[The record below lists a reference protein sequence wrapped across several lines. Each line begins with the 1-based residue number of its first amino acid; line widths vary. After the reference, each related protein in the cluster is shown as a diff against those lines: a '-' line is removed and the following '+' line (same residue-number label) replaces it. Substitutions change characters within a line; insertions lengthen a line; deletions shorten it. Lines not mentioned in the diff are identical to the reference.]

1 MTDLVPRATWKAD
14 SVALEAM
21 PKVPVDTVVLH
32 HTATP
37 ASSDGAK
44 DMRNIEAGEQARG
57 YTTVAYHE
65 VGHPDGQVYEGRGI
79 KNKGAATFG
88 RNSDTVAYC
97 LIGNFQNIDPTD
109 AALESCAQRLAQWV
123 RDGKVTRNFKLAPHS
138 DFFATACCGSK
149 LKPRIAGIR
158 ARVSAILDN
167 GPVINPNPGGAT
179 STNRGTIM
187 KQQSFTASVTL
198 DNDGRGYVD
207 VYHQQGS
214 DPLIAIAQAN
224 GTDNKKGY
232 PNVGTPVFLTAG
244 FGGTFVRVTVV
255 GGKPKSGFGIKVLM
269 GW

>member
-1 MTDLVPRATWKAD
+1 MTDLVPRSVWGAD
-14 SVALEAM
+14 SVRLEAM
-21 PKVPVDTVVLH
+21 PKAPVDTVVLH

-149 LKPRIAGIR
+149 LKPKIPGIR

-167 GPVINPNPGGAT
+167 GPVLNPQPGSDTSSNNPVSAQAPPYGGLLLKG
-179 STNRGTIM
+179 SKG
-187 KQQSFTASVTL
+187 
-198 DNDGRGYVD
+198 GYVRQA
-207 VYHQQGS
+207 QQKLRDRGWNIAVDGS
-214 DPLIAIAQAN
+214 YGPKTEAIVRLFQKDKRLAQD
-224 GTDNKKGY
+224 GI
-232 PNVGTPVFLTAG
+232 VGPATWKAIFTSPIT
-244 FGGTFVRVTVV
+244 
-255 GGKPKSGFGIKVLM
+255 
-269 GW
+269 